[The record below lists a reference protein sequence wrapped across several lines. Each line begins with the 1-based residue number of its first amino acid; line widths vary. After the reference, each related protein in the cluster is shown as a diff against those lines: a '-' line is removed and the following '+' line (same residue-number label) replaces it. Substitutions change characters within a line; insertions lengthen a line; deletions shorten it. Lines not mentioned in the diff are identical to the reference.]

1 MHDTLLPLSTV
12 HQLRGEALYRRR
24 RIADA
29 EASFAQA
36 LAQGAEPESVAQSR
50 WMCAM
55 LRGDFENA
63 WRISDAVMAARAG
76 RDCAHLPHHLRW
88 VWDGTPLAGRRVLVR
103 CYHGLGDTL
112 QFIRFASLLKRIC
125 PSVAV
130 EAPPELLPLLASA
143 RGIDAL
149 VPLDGATP
157 RHDVAIE
164 AMEVPHALRLT
175 LATIPAEV
183 PYLAVPPAQIEAARH
198 LVAAAEGRLK
208 VGLVWTAGAWRPERS
223 LPPAQLIQLNALPHI
238 ALYNLQRGPV
248 LAAADT
254 LRFATREGESD
265 DILET
270 AALVTHLDVIVT
282 VDTMVAHLA
291 GALGRPVWTLLHYEA
306 DWRWMLGREDSP
318 WYPSMRLFRQTSPG
332 AWQPVLDR
340 IVAALAR
347 MRPQGVTFD
356 C

>member
-1 MHDTLLPLSTV
+1 MHDTLPPSSVL
-12 HQLRGEALYRRR
+12 HQLRGEALYRQR
-24 RIADA
+24 RIAAA

-36 LAQGAEPESVAQSR
+36 LAQGAEPESMAQSR

-55 LRGDFENA
+55 LRGDFESA
-63 WRISDAVMAARAG
+63 WRISDAVLAARAG

-112 QFIRFASLLKRIC
+112 QFIRLAPLLKQIC
-125 PSVAV
+125 PFVAI
-130 EAPPELLPLLASA
+130 EAQPELLPLLASA
-143 RGIDAL
+143 PGVDAL
-149 VPLDGATP
+149 VPLDGAVP
-157 RHDVAIE
+157 PHDVAIE
-164 AMEVPHALRLT
+164 SMELPHALRLT
-175 LATIPAEV
+175 LAAVPTEV
-183 PYLAVPPAQIEAARH
+183 PYLAVPPALVGAARRH
-198 LVAAAEGRLK
+198 VAAADGRLK
-208 VGLVWTAGAWRPERS
+208 VGIAWAAGAWKPERS
-223 LPPAQLIQLNALPHI
+223 VPSAQLIQLNALPHI
-238 ALYNLQRGPV
+238 ALYNLQRGPA
-248 LAAADT
+248 LAAADA
-254 LRFATREGESD
+254 LQFATREGESD

-282 VDTMVAHLA
+282 IDTMVAHLA

-306 DWRWMLGREDSP
+306 DWRWMLAREDSP
-318 WYPSMRLFRQTSPG
+318 WYPTMRLFRQTSPG
-332 AWQPVLDR
+332 AWQPVIDR